1 MENNKLDP
9 PTLLFIPDYV
19 ISGLAAK
26 NGQVISITQHQILS
40 SFYEFSYVAD
50 TATQAIPH
58 GDMKDIVALN
68 QKLYKTLF
76 NVNFIHQIFEESAV
90 RPLSDEIRYLPD
102 DLIKTANDVLGCY
115 YDEDIELVKEGKLN
129 SDVVTQ
135 ITSNNIVYVIVK
147 RGFGNI
153 VNLRKY
159 DDIRP
164 ISIGL
169 MNLMFNKVGDAKVF
183 ASTLFRAFNR
193 LG

>member
-1 MENNKLDP
+1 MENNELEP
-9 PTLLFIPDYV
+9 STLLFVPDYV

-26 NGQVISITQHQILS
+26 NGQVISISQDQILS
-40 SFYEFSYVAD
+40 LFYDYSYAGD
-50 TATQAIPH
+50 TADQIIPR

-76 NVNFIHQIFEESAV
+76 NINFIHHVFEESSV
-90 RPLSDEIRYLPD
+90 RPLSDEIRYLPE

-129 SDVVTQ
+129 PDVVTQ

-169 MNLMFNKVGDAKVF
+169 MNLMFNKVGDSKVF